1 MLTRLPQ
8 QNRTGCGWGY
18 AVLAPNSKL
27 MLSSAALPQIGL
39 QNPVADTARSAVL
52 PPRPE
57 GWARTDF
64 ISSSTFPS
72 LIISVLSNSSRG
84 FLQHPERARASL
96 PALIA
101 RVKLLLRGFQRG
113 KDESSR
119 TWEGLQAAL
128 QGFQSVLNHRLAIK
142 PGGIQKIPLTF
153 PEKMLYLRKL
163 L

>member
-1 MLTRLPQ
+1 
-8 QNRTGCGWGY
+8 
-18 AVLAPNSKL
+18 

-52 PPRPE
+52 PPWPE

-84 FLQHPERARASL
+84 FLQQHPERARASL

-101 RVKLLLRGFQRG
+101 PVKLLLRGFQRG

-128 QGFQSVLNHRLAIK
+128 QGFQSVLIHRLAIK
-142 PGGIQKIPLTF
+142 PGGIQKNPLCLPREDALPT
-153 PEKMLYLRKL
+153 
-163 L
+163 